1 MAEFQIQVLSRM
13 TVEQAKRLD
22 EVRAM
27 KPALKGRAAA
37 VRRLIDALGDDD
49 IAQSAT
55 DADAAEGK
63 EVILHRDDVVAV
75 LRALQERT
83 RAYSDLARQV
93 HTIGNN
99 FNQLTKLGHQIVSYG
114 YDGVIPEAAVRAID
128 RQLDGIYMQ
137 LSVMAHQD
145 QHVEGVVRA
154 CQP

>member
-1 MAEFQIQVLSRM
+1 MAEFPIQVLSRM

-27 KPALKGRAAA
+27 KPALTGRAAA

-55 DADAAEGK
+55 DAAEGK
-63 EVILHRDDVVAV
+63 EVVLHRDDVVAV
-75 LRALQERT
+75 LSALQERT

-93 HTIGNN
+93 HAIGNN

-114 YDGVIPEAAVRAID
+114 YDGVIPVEAVGAID
-128 RQLDGIYMQ
+128 RQLDGIYMK
-137 LSVMAHQD
+137 LSIMAIQD
-145 QHVEGVVRA
+145 QSVEAVVRA